1 MPDSSSDLDSNFR
14 WLRNKLQSCK
24 FGEVGLRVIVH
35 AGRVTRIERS
45 VLEKELPVE
54 PQGSRHET

>member
-1 MPDSSSDLDSNFR
+1 MRESLSNLDSSFR
-14 WLRNKLQSCK
+14 WLRNELQACR

-45 VLEKELPVE
+45 VLEKEVPVE
-54 PQGSRHET
+54 PQGGCDET